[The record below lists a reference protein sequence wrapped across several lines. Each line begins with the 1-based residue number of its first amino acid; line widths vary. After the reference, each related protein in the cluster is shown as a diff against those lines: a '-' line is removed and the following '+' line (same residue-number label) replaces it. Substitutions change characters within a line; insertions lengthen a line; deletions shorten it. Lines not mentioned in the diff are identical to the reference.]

1 MSPLRASVVFEDVEW
16 PDRAWFR
23 SNILLDDTG
32 NPAGV
37 DGTSRS
43 LTRGRDRQL
52 LRALRQDAHAIVT
65 GGETVRCE
73 GWHFPPK
80 GYLFVASKRLL
91 PLESCPHIDRL
102 RVFQFSASDHASVA
116 GELRKL
122 TSESNV
128 RHLLCESG
136 PSLLRTLVTAE
147 LIDEVFVTIAHAQ
160 NSATTKP
167 TDAELTARHALSLRP
182 GAYHLSEIVRETDMT
197 YLRFVHPTP
206 RTNQVFVTA

>member
-16 PDRAWFR
+16 PDREWFR

-32 NPAGV
+32 NPAGG

-73 GWHFPPK
+73 GWHFPPN
-80 GYLFVASKRLL
+80 GYLFVASNGLL

-102 RVFQFSASDHASVA
+102 RVFQFSASDHACVA
-116 GELRKL
+116 GELRTL

-136 PSLLRTLVTAE
+136 PSLLRTLVSAE
-147 LIDEVFVTIAHAQ
+147 LVDEAFVTIADVRD
-160 NSATTKP
+160 SATLNEG
-167 TDAELTARHALSLRP
+167 DAELTARHALSLRP
-182 GAYHLSEIVRETDMT
+182 EAYHLSEIVRETDMT
-197 YLRFVHPTP
+197 YLRFVHSAP
-206 RTNQVFVTA
+206 RTSHIFVTA